1 MLYIVKSHAER
12 ICVYIAWA
20 NLEVHIVTT
29 RLQMVKTCRKYVAK
43 ARCVL
48 IFGTE
53 RRASLQGN
61 RRRYLLGRKLVDFFL
76 DVAVKKIIPA
86 SASIKPW
93 SCQPHSVSVL
103 SDLLQVTLRFFCC
116 YFMLVSEFSN
126 KTQMITVTNLYKGRL
141 VIGIRHCTSMF
152 HGRLL
157 LSLKVA

>member
-1 MLYIVKSHAER
+1 MG
-12 ICVYIAWA
+12 

-29 RLQMVKTCRKYVAK
+29 RLQRVKTCREYVVK
-43 ARCVL
+43 ARCLL

-53 RRASLQGN
+53 RRCASLQGN

-76 DVAVKKIIPA
+76 DVAVEKIIPA

-116 YFMLVSEFSN
+116 YFVLVSELDN
-126 KTQMITVTNLYKGRL
+126 KTRMITVTNLYKGRL
-141 VIGIRHCTSMF
+141 LIGIRNCASMF
-152 HGRLL
+152 HGTLL
-157 LSLKVA
+157 ISLKNRINCRINAKEET